1 MKEKYYLYQH
11 IRLDKNEPFYIGIG
25 TIQKSQ
31 QSSIKQEIL
40 YYRAF
45 SKIRRNSIRNKIV
58 NKTDYSIEIL
68 ITSDNYDF
76 IKSKEIELIEK
87 YGKIYLNT
95 GILSNLTDGG
105 EGTNGYKASIQTRKK
120 YSKRMINTK
129 FSEETKLKMSISR
142 QNRIV
147 GTNNKIVLSLEDGIF
162 YNFIREVS
170 KIYNI
175 SYQILRRKLSQN
187 NSLNFKLV

>member
-1 MKEKYYLYQH
+1 MY
-11 IRLDKNEPFYIGIG
+11 
-25 TIQKSQ
+25 
-31 QSSIKQEIL
+31 
-40 YYRAF
+40 
-45 SKIRRNSIRNKIV
+45 
-58 NKTDYSIEIL
+58 
-68 ITSDNYDF
+68 
-76 IKSKEIELIEK
+76 
-87 YGKIYLNT
+87 
-95 GILSNLTDGG
+95 
-105 EGTNGYKASIQTRKK
+105 
-120 YSKRMINTK
+120 NTK

-162 YNFIREVS
+162 YNSIREVS

>member
-1 MKEKYYLYQH
+1 
-11 IRLDKNEPFYIGIG
+11 
-25 TIQKSQ
+25 
-31 QSSIKQEIL
+31 
-40 YYRAF
+40 
-45 SKIRRNSIRNKIV
+45 
-58 NKTDYSIEIL
+58 
-68 ITSDNYDF
+68 
-76 IKSKEIELIEK
+76 
-87 YGKIYLNT
+87 
-95 GILSNLTDGG
+95 
-105 EGTNGYKASIQTRKK
+105 
-120 YSKRMINTK
+120 MINTK